1 MASEKEPSFGQ
12 VAPVEPG
19 GDIARPPDGARTAA
33 MSPHAPSSRS
43 GVFGAIKT
51 LLAVIPLTILIWIY
65 AERVELE
72 KPPAGLVVQIH
83 LHSSSPD
90 YLVRTGG
97 PSARFITVNIEGPRA
112 KVDKVRTRLA
122 SGAKEEI
129 VDIAVPADLPEGKT
143 MPLALQQHIE
153 DAPIFKENGIA
164 VKSCVPASIDVTVD
178 QLVSVDVR
186 PGLRPEVRSRISGKI
201 VFDPPVVSLR
211 GPRTA
216 LRDTGTLGVYADIP
230 ESDIPKS
237 AGNHEI
243 PPAPVR
249 LTRLDDTITITP
261 STVKIN
267 IVGVTESKVSYV
279 IPSVPVFVR
288 MPSTMQDRYRVV
300 FKISA
305 AMSNIT
311 VEGPEDEIATIQN
324 DTFRP
329 EATLNIVTL
338 DASGQLPR
346 APSYTLPPH
355 VTVSDKDKSR
365 TIDFSLAD
373 RNAPE

>member
-1 MASEKEPSFGQ
+1 MASDKEPIFKH

-19 GDIARPPDGARTAA
+19 SEVARPQAGARTGAL
-33 MSPHAPSSRS
+33 SPHPALLRP

-51 LLAVIPLTILIWIY
+51 LLAVIPLTILIWAY
-65 AERVELE
+65 AEREELD
-72 KPPAGLVVQIH
+72 KPPEGLPVQIH

-90 YLVRTGG
+90 YLVRTLD
-97 PSARFITVNIEGPRA
+97 SSVHSITVYIEGSR
-112 KVDKVRTRLA
+112 KQVDKVRGRLG
-122 SGAKEEI
+122 SGSAEGV
-129 VDIAVPADLPEGKT
+129 VDIAVSADLPEGKT
-143 MPLALQQHIE
+143 MSLALLQQIE
-153 DAPIFKENGIA
+153 EAPIFKENGIA
-164 VKSCVPASIDVTVD
+164 VKSCVPASIDVRVD
-178 QLVSVDVR
+178 KLVSVDVR
-186 PGLRPEVRSRISGKI
+186 PGIRPEVRSRISGKI

-211 GPRTA
+211 GPRSA
-216 LRDTGTLGVYADIP
+216 LRDTATLGVYADIP
-230 ESDIPKS
+230 ESDIPSS
-237 AGNHEI
+237 AGDHDI

-249 LTRLDDTITITP
+249 LAKTDDTITITP

-267 IVGVTESKVSYV
+267 IRLTQSKVSYV

-305 AMSNIT
+305 AMANIT

-329 EATLNIVTL
+329 EATLNIVTQ

-373 RNAPE
+373 RNTPE